1 MSAGL
6 FERFLSTPEAVA
18 VFSEATLVGHM
29 LAFEAALA
37 RAQAAEGI
45 VPEAAAAAIALACRV
60 EHIDID
66 GLVVDGSVAGT
77 LAIPLVTQLT
87 AKVAQSD
94 AEAARYVHWGS
105 TSQDVL
111 DTAMVLATRD
121 ALALIDTALHDLT
134 DALLGQALRH
144 DAAPMLG
151 RTLLQ
156 PALVI
161 SVGFK
166 LLSWVAPVVRCR
178 LRLRTAARAA
188 LRLQLGGAVGTL
200 SAMCSVTSSGTSG
213 ERGGRGPA
221 VARRMAADLQLA
233 LHGLTPAFGAWHNQ
247 RDEWVALGCE
257 VGVLCGVLGKI
268 GKDISLLAQ
277 AEVGEVAEPG
287 GNVSANASANA
298 SGTASGAASGA
309 ARGMPRGGS
318 SAMPH
323 KRNPVAAMVALAAA
337 GRAPHR
343 VAALLGA
350 MAQEHERGL
359 GNWQAELAEW
369 PGLFIS
375 AQGAAR
381 ALADAAAGLSVDTA
395 RMRRNI
401 DALHGLGFAE
411 GASMPIAA
419 HIGKARA
426 HAMLEAC
433 SRRALAEQR
442 PLFDITLEAIQADA
456 DLRDRVDANALRA
469 VFDADATARHASA
482 LAQPQWAAL
491 RAQHAALA
499 GPAPWAHRPV
509 VV

>member
-6 FERFLSTPEAVA
+6 FDRFLSTPEAVA
-18 VFSEATLVGHM
+18 VFSEAAVIGHM

-45 VPEAAAAAIALACRV
+45 VPEAAAAAIARACRV
-60 EHIDID
+60 GHIDLD
-66 GLVVDGSVAGT
+66 ALVADGSVAGT
-77 LAIPLVTQLT
+77 LAIPLVKQLT

-94 AEAARYVHWGS
+94 PEAAGYVHWGS
-105 TSQDVL
+105 TSQDVI

-134 DALLGQALRH
+134 GALFDLAQRH

-161 SVGFK
+161 SLGFK
-166 LLSWVAPVVRCR
+166 LLGWVAPVVRCR
-178 LRLRTAARAA
+178 LRLRTAAQAA

-200 SAMCSVTSSGTSG
+200 SVMNDARG
-213 ERGGRGPA
+213 EHGPA

-233 LHGLTPAFGAWHNQ
+233 LHGLTPAFGAWHSQ
-247 RDEWVALGCE
+247 RDEWVSLGCE

-277 AEVGEVAEPG
+277 AEVGELAEPSGNPSGNPG
-287 GNVSANASANA
+287 GEAHAEAP
-298 SGTASGAASGA
+298 GGL
-309 ARGMPRGGS
+309 RGGS

-323 KRNPVAAMVALAAA
+323 KRNPVASMLALAAA
-337 GRAPHR
+337 LRAPHR
-343 VAALLGA
+343 VAALLAA

-375 AQGAAR
+375 AHGAAR
-381 ALADAAAGLSVDTA
+381 GLADAAAGLGVDSA

-401 DALHGLGFAE
+401 DALRGLVFAE
-411 GASMPIAA
+411 GVATLLAA
-419 HIGKARA
+419 HIGKVRA
-426 HAMLEAC
+426 QGMLEAC
-433 SRRALAEQR
+433 SRRSLAEQR
-442 PLFDITLEAIQADA
+442 PLLDIALEAIQADA

-469 VFDADATARHASA
+469 VFDVDATARRASA
-482 LAQPQWAAL
+482 MAQPQWAAL

-499 GPAPWAHRPV
+499 GPAPWAHRPAGG
-509 VV
+509 

>member
-6 FERFLSTPEAVA
+6 FDRFLSTPEAVA
-18 VFSEATLVGHM
+18 VFSEAAIVGHM

-45 VPEAAAAAIALACRV
+45 VPAAAAAAIALACRAAP
-60 EHIDID
+60 IDLD
-66 GLVVDGSVAGT
+66 ALVADGSVAGT
-77 LAIPLVTQLT
+77 LAIPLVKQLT
-87 AKVAQSD
+87 AKITQSD
-94 AEAARYVHWGS
+94 AEAAGYVHWGS
-105 TSQDVL
+105 TSQDMI

-134 DALLGQALRH
+134 EALLDLAQRH

-178 LRLRTAARAA
+178 LRLRTAAQAA
-188 LRLQLGGAVGTL
+188 LKLQLGGAVGTL
-200 SAMCSVTSSGTSG
+200 AVMSD
-213 ERGGRGPA
+213 ERGERGPA
-221 VARRMAADLQLA
+221 VARHMAAELQVA
-233 LHGLTPAFGAWHNQ
+233 LHGLTPAFGAWHTQ

-277 AEVGEVAEPG
+277 AEVGEVAEPSGKAG
-287 GNVSANASANA
+287 GE
-298 SGTASGAASGA
+298 ASGAMSGA
-309 ARGMPRGGS
+309 THGASRGGS

-375 AQGAAR
+375 AHGAAR
-381 ALADAAAGLSVDTA
+381 ALADAAAGLFVDTA

-401 DALHGLGFAE
+401 DALHGLVFAE
-411 GASMPIAA
+411 GASMLLAV
-419 HIGKARA
+419 HLGKARA
-426 HAMLEAC
+426 HALLEAC
-433 SRRALAEQR
+433 SRRTLAEQR
-442 PLFDITLEAIQADA
+442 PLFDLAMEAIQADA

-469 VFDADATARHASA
+469 VFDADATARRASA

-499 GPAPWAHRPV
+499 GPAPWAHRPEV
-509 VV
+509 V

>member
-6 FERFLSTPEAVA
+6 FDRFLSTPEAVA
-18 VFSEATLVGHM
+18 VFSEAAIVGHM

-45 VPEAAAAAIALACRV
+45 VPAAAAAAIALACRAAP
-60 EHIDID
+60 IDLD
-66 GLVVDGSVAGT
+66 ALVADGSVAGT
-77 LAIPLVTQLT
+77 LAIPLVKQLT
-87 AKVAQSD
+87 AKVTQSD
-94 AEAARYVHWGS
+94 AEAAGYVHWGS
-105 TSQDVL
+105 TSQDMI

-134 DALLGQALRH
+134 EALLDLAQRH

-166 LLSWVAPVVRCR
+166 LVSWVAPVVRCR
-178 LRLRTAARAA
+178 LRLRTAAQAA
-188 LRLQLGGAVGTL
+188 LKLQLGGAVGTL
-200 SAMCSVTSSGTSG
+200 AVMSD
-213 ERGGRGPA
+213 ERGERGPA
-221 VARRMAADLQLA
+221 VARHMAAELQVA
-233 LHGLTPAFGAWHNQ
+233 LHGLTPAFGAWHTQ

-277 AEVGEVAEPG
+277 AEVGEVAEPSGKAG
-287 GNVSANASANA
+287 GE
-298 SGTASGAASGA
+298 ASGAMSGA
-309 ARGMPRGGS
+309 THGASRGGS

-375 AQGAAR
+375 AHGAAR
-381 ALADAAAGLSVDTA
+381 ALADAAAGLFVDTA

-401 DALHGLGFAE
+401 DALHGLVFAE
-411 GASMPIAA
+411 GASMLLAV
-419 HIGKARA
+419 HLGKARA
-426 HAMLEAC
+426 HALLEAC
-433 SRRALAEQR
+433 SHRTLAEQR
-442 PLFDITLEAIQADA
+442 PLFDLAMEAIQADA

-469 VFDADATARHASA
+469 VFDADATARRASA

-499 GPAPWAHRPV
+499 GPAPWAHRPEV
-509 VV
+509 V

>member
-6 FERFLSTPEAVA
+6 FDRFLSTPEAVA
-18 VFSEATLVGHM
+18 VFSEAAIVGHM

-45 VPEAAAAAIALACRV
+45 VPAAAAAAIALACRAAP
-60 EHIDID
+60 IDLD
-66 GLVVDGSVAGT
+66 ALVADGSVAGT
-77 LAIPLVTQLT
+77 LAIPLIRQLT

-94 AEAARYVHWGS
+94 AEAAGYVHWGS
-105 TSQDVL
+105 TSQDMI

-134 DALLGQALRH
+134 EALLDLAQRH

-178 LRLRTAARAA
+178 LRLRTAAQAA
-188 LRLQLGGAVGTL
+188 LKLQLGGAVGTL
-200 SAMCSVTSSGTSG
+200 AVMSD
-213 ERGGRGPA
+213 ERGERGPA
-221 VARRMAADLQLA
+221 VARHMAAELQVA
-233 LHGLTPAFGAWHNQ
+233 LHGLTPAFGAWHTQ

-277 AEVGEVAEPG
+277 AEVGEVAEPSGKAG
-287 GNVSANASANA
+287 GE
-298 SGTASGAASGA
+298 ASGAMSGA
-309 ARGMPRGGS
+309 THGASRGGS

-375 AQGAAR
+375 AHGAAR
-381 ALADAAAGLSVDTA
+381 ALADAAAGLFVDTA

-401 DALHGLGFAE
+401 DALHGLVFAE
-411 GASMPIAA
+411 GASMLLAV
-419 HIGKARA
+419 HLGKARA
-426 HAMLEAC
+426 HALLEAC
-433 SRRALAEQR
+433 SRRTLAEQR
-442 PLFDITLEAIQADA
+442 PLFDLAMEAIQADA

-469 VFDADATARHASA
+469 VFDADATARRASA

-499 GPAPWAHRPV
+499 GPAPWAHRPEV
-509 VV
+509 V